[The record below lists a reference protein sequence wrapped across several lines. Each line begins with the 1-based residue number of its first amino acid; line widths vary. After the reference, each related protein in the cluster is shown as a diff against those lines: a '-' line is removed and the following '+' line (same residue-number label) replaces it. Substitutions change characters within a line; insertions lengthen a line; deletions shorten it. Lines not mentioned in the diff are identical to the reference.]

1 MTPDGST
8 IAARL
13 SMTSREAGLRRPR
26 IGKTAL
32 WTGAGLVT
40 LLALG
45 VGAYVLLSGS
55 TPEVAKPA
63 EPVLTVTAVPVQ
75 RIAMADTLLVNGS
88 LTPWE
93 DLTIGSEA
101 SGLIITKVFVDEGD
115 WVKTG
120 QILAKLN
127 DSLLQA
133 QLRQTEAQIAHSQ
146 AMLKLGET
154 DARRAQELLKTNAI
168 SVQGAEQREAT
179 FQAARAD
186 LSLAEAQRSALMAQL
201 AQTEIRAPTDGLISQ
216 RTARLGKVV
225 SPVDPLFR
233 EVRDGILELD
243 AEIPDRLL
251 ARVQPGQ
258 KVKLRRGDGGEVIG
272 TVRAVAPLVDTSSRN
287 GIAHV
292 RFPLDPSLKAGMF
305 VSGELVLAQG
315 DTLAVPEAAVL
326 VRDGRPYVF
335 VLVDGER
342 VTAHAVETGQRA
354 NGMVS
359 IRGGLGADDRVV
371 TAGAGFLH
379 DGDVVKVAE
388 AERG

>member
-1 MTPDGST
+1 
-8 IAARL
+8 
-13 SMTSREAGLRRPR
+13 MTSREAGLRRPR